1 LRSIRC
7 LKRKPVDVV
16 VSQIFNEEEMMKEE
30 KEVRRSFL
38 KHILAGSAVVATALA
53 GKKSAE
59 AKIAETLQPGD
70 EVLYKETEDFKK
82 YYKSIRS

>member
-1 LRSIRC
+1 
-7 LKRKPVDVV
+7 
-16 VSQIFNEEEMMKEE
+16 MKEE

-38 KHILAGSAVVATALA
+38 KHILAGSAVVATAIA

-59 AKIAETLQPGD
+59 AKVTASLQEGD
-70 EVLYKETEDFKK
+70 EVLYRESEDFKK

>member
-1 LRSIRC
+1 
-7 LKRKPVDVV
+7 
-16 VSQIFNEEEMMKEE
+16 MKEE

-59 AKIAETLQPGD
+59 AKVAKTLQPGD
-70 EVLYKETEDFKK
+70 EVLYKETENFKK
-82 YYKSIRS
+82 YYESIRS